1 VRTKKILVVGAGR
14 TSSTLIEYLQK
25 QAEKQNWQIT
35 VADQSFELAKA
46 RAGKHRSTKPLKFN
60 VSDDYQRDNE
70 ISVADIVVSLLP
82 ESLHVRLVKDCL
94 RYKVHLV
101 TASYVSD
108 NMDSFHEQALKRNV
122 VLLNEMGLDPGIDHM
137 ETMRLINEVKH
148 KGGELTSLKSYG
160 GGLVA
165 DESNDNPW
173 GYKIT
178 WNPMNVVTAGMSSA
192 RYYKDGQL
200 KVVPYNRLF
209 LDTEIVE
216 IPGLGKFESY
226 PNRDSI
232 KYKRIYHVPRIPNV
246 YRGSLRRIG
255 YCNAWNALV
264 KLGITE
270 NRYIIPDSDT
280 LTYNDFISIYL
291 DKKNGNSTREELQEF
306 LGEKPN
312 SKVMQKIEWLELLSR
327 KKIKIK
333 NGTPAEILLENLKEK
348 WEFKKN
354 DKDMVILQTEV
365 EYIIKKRKEKIISS
379 LVVFGKDLNNT
390 AMAAT
395 VGVPLGI
402 GVNLILNNKIKERG
416 VVIPIHAEIYKP
428 ALKELAEWGI
438 EPKEK
443 LEILR

>member
-1 VRTKKILVVGAGR
+1 MRTKKILVIGAGR
-14 TSSTLIEYLQK
+14 TASNLISYLQK
-25 QAEKQNWQIT
+25 QAEIQNWQIT

-46 RAGKHRSTKPLKFN
+46 RAGKNKFTKPLKFDAFN
-60 VSDDYQRDNE
+60 ELQRDEE
-70 ISVADIVVSLLP
+70 ISVSDVVVSLLP
-82 ESLHVRLVKDCL
+82 ESLHIHLVKDCL
-94 RYKVHLV
+94 KYKVHLV

-108 NMDSFHEQALKRNV
+108 KMNSFHEQAQKRNII
-122 VLLNEMGLDPGIDHM
+122 LLNEMGLDPGIDHM
-137 ETMRLINEVKH
+137 ETMRLISEIKR

-165 DESNDNPW
+165 DESNNNPW

-178 WNPMNVVTAGMSSA
+178 WNPMNVVTAGMASA
-192 RYYKDGQL
+192 RYYRDGQL

-216 IPGLGKFESY
+216 IPGVGKFESY

-232 KYKRIYHVPRIPNV
+232 KYKRIYHVPKIPNV

-255 YCNAWNALV
+255 YCKAWNALV
-264 KLGITE
+264 KLGITD
-270 NRYIIPDSDT
+270 NRYVIPDSDT

-291 DKKNGNSTREELQEF
+291 NKKNGNSTREELQEF

-312 SKVMQKIEWLELLSR
+312 SKVMQKIEWLELLSD
-327 KKIKIK
+327 KKIKLK
-333 NGTPAEILLENLKEK
+333 NGTPAEILLENLKQK

-354 DKDMVILQTEV
+354 DKDMVILQTEA
-365 EYIIKKRKEKIISS
+365 EYLVGKKKEKMISS
-379 LVVFGKDLNNT
+379 LVVFGEDSNNT

-395 VGVPLGI
+395 VGLPLGI

-416 VVIPIHAEIYKP
+416 VVIPICPDIYRP

-438 EPKEK
+438 KPEEQLIK
-443 LEILR
+443 L

>member
-1 VRTKKILVVGAGR
+1 MRTKKILVIGAGR
-14 TSSTLIEYLQK
+14 TASNLIGYLQK
-25 QAEKQNWQIT
+25 QAEIQNWQIT
-35 VADQSFELAKA
+35 VADQSFELAKT
-46 RAGKHRSTKPLKFN
+46 RAGKNKFTKPLKFDAFN
-60 VSDDYQRDNE
+60 ELQRDEE
-70 ISVADIVVSLLP
+70 ISVSDVVVSLLP
-82 ESLHVRLVKDCL
+82 ESLHIHLVKDCL
-94 RYKVHLV
+94 KYKVHLV

-108 NMDSFHEQALKRNV
+108 KMNSFHEQAQKRNII
-122 VLLNEMGLDPGIDHM
+122 LLNEMGLDPGIDHM
-137 ETMRLINEVKH
+137 ETMRLISEIKR

-165 DESNDNPW
+165 DESNNNPW

-178 WNPMNVVTAGMSSA
+178 WNPMNVVTAGMASA
-192 RYYKDGQL
+192 RYYRDGQL

-216 IPGLGKFESY
+216 IPGVGKFESY

-232 KYKRIYHVPRIPNV
+232 KYKRIYHVPKIPNV

-255 YCNAWNALV
+255 YCKAWNALV
-264 KLGITE
+264 KLGITD
-270 NRYIIPDSDT
+270 NRYVIPDSDT

-291 DKKNGNSTREELQEF
+291 NKKNGNSTREELQEF

-312 SKVMQKIEWLELLSR
+312 SKVMQKIEWLELLSD
-327 KKIKIK
+327 KKIKLK
-333 NGTPAEILLENLKEK
+333 NGTPAEILLENLKQK

-354 DKDMVILQTEV
+354 DKDMVILQTEA
-365 EYIIKKRKEKIISS
+365 EYLVGKKKEKMISS
-379 LVVFGKDLNNT
+379 LVVFGEDSNNT

-395 VGVPLGI
+395 VGLPLGI

-416 VVIPIHAEIYKP
+416 VVIPICPDIYRP

-438 EPKEK
+438 KPEEQLIK
-443 LEILR
+443 L